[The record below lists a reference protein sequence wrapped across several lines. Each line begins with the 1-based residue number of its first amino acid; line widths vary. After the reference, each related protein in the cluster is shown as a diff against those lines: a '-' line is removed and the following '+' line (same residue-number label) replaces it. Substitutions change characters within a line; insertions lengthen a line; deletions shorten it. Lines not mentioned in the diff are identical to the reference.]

1 MAAGEEMGAGM
12 AGEGA
17 AERTS
22 VGWLF
27 SGSAGDLEAS
37 EARALVPLYLG
48 LVRALETPKGSE
60 TRETI

>member
-1 MAAGEEMGAGM
+1 MAAGEEIGAGM
-12 AGEGA
+12 TGEVDEGWIL
-17 AERTS
+17 

-48 LVRALETPKGSE
+48 LVRGAGDTGGP
-60 TRETI
+60 